1 MYRKIIDMLG
11 KTESPEAGKGKSR
24 ERGVLSLELA
34 EVKDISDLIFKRLEK
49 KIEVLEAIEASV
61 DEKIARLERLI
72 HRAEAI
78 KPVAGGLNREH
89 EIMALKHRGLK
100 IDEIAD
106 IIDMPVGE
114 IELVL
119 NLNPEMPEGKSY
131 Q

>member
-1 MYRKIIDMLG
+1 MLG
-11 KTESPEAGKGKSR
+11 KSESNKAENNKGR
-24 ERGVLSLELA
+24 ERGLLSLELA
-34 EVKDISDLIFKRLEK
+34 EVKEISDLIFKRLEK

-78 KPVAGGLNREH
+78 RPVSGGLNREH
-89 EIMALKHRGLK
+89 EIMALKQRGLK

-119 NLNPEMPEGKSY
+119 NLNPEISEGKSY
-131 Q
+131 L

>member
-1 MYRKIIDMLG
+1 MLG
-11 KTESPEAGKGKSR
+11 KSESNKADNNKGR
-24 ERGVLSLELA
+24 ERGLLSLELA

-78 KPVAGGLNREH
+78 RPVPGGLNREH
-89 EIMALKHRGLK
+89 EIMALKQRGLK

-131 Q
+131 L